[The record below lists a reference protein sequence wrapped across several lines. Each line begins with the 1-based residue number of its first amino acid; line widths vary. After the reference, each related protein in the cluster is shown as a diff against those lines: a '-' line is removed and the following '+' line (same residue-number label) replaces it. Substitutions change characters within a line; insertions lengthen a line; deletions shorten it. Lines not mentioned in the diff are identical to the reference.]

1 MNKIKIG
8 TQESMKELFLSKK
21 DKVLEYWHEF
31 LSIKQ
36 IIDHCKFSP
45 GMKVLDIGGGIT
57 SILHFLLSTQNTL
70 IDPLINDYK
79 EVYEKTEIELVEGY
93 GENLPFTENSFD
105 VVFCTNVIDYSKDP
119 LKIMRE
125 AKRVLKEDG
134 KFVLIFKED
143 KKLEKKLKLREWG
156 IEYISMFK
164 WIGLKNY
171 LLDILPYKKEQGRL
185 FILSPKVKKF
195 DKIENFNYQTRA
207 RFEEMLNL
215 IGDASGKISL
225 NIGVGPYQLVKNAKT
240 LDILPELKPD
250 ILYDLNNTKEKIP
263 LEDNSIDII
272 IAGEVIEHIRYP
284 IFFLDECRRILKE
297 DGKMVLS
304 TPNICSL
311 KNRFKMLFGQL
322 PQHCCYPIYE
332 RKENYG
338 HVKDFNLDALKKLF
352 KLANLNLEKVR
363 TNGIVI
369 RQIPIFPRRFL
380 PVTFGECFI
389 IELKKET
396 KK

>member
-1 MNKIKIG
+1 MDKKEIG
-8 TQESMKELFLSKK
+8 TQESMKELFLSNK

-31 LSIKQ
+31 LSIEKM
-36 IIDHCKFSP
+36 IDKCKFFP

-57 SILHFLLSTQNTL
+57 SILHFLPSTQNTL
-70 IDPLINDYK
+70 LDPLINDYK
-79 EVYEKTEIELVEGY
+79 EVYEKTEIKLVEGY

-105 VVFCTNVIDYSKDP
+105 VVFCTNVIDYSKDS

-125 AKRVLKEDG
+125 AKRVLKENG
-134 KFVLIFKED
+134 KFILMFKED

-156 IEYISMFK
+156 REYMSMFK

-171 LLDILPYKKEQGRL
+171 LLDILPDKKEQGRL
-185 FILSPKVKKF
+185 FILTPKVKRF
-195 DKIENFNYQTRA
+195 DKIEDFNYQTRA

-225 NIGVGPYQLVKNAKT
+225 NIGVGPYQLIKGALT

-297 DGKMVLS
+297 GGKMVLS

-311 KNRFKMLFGQL
+311 KNRFKMFFGQL

-332 RKENYG
+332 RKENHG
-338 HVKDFNLDALKKLF
+338 HVKDFNLDTLKKLF
-352 KLANLNLEKVR
+352 KSTNLKLEKVR

-396 KK
+396 K